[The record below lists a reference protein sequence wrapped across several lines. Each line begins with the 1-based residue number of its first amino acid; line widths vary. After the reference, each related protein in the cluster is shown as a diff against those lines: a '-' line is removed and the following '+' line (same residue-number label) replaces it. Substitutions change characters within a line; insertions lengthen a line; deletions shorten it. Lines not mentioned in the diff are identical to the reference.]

1 MATARDE
8 NARSWRESPAG
19 GEEIRVL
26 GQCGVFA
33 SPLWLALAPNW
44 PHELWPAPRLPE
56 TAARPRPHGPES
68 DGLCFMPTAR
78 GPRNQ
83 TKRKPRSTKWA

>member
-8 NARSWRESPAG
+8 NVRSWRVRPTE

-26 GQCGVFA
+26 GQCSVF
-33 SPLWLALAPNW
+33 SGPRWLALAPNR

-56 TAARPRPHGPES
+56 TAARPDPHGPES

-78 GPRNQ
+78 GPRN
-83 TKRKPRSTKWA
+83 KKKEEAAVYRMG